1 MIEHCPYHLK
11 YFGGKKEIIICKF
24 KKKIRHIFLPSVPFS
39 RSPEL
44 EVEEEDIA
52 ERSVEVIVA
61 LAAGPG

>member
-24 KKKIRHIFLPSVPFS
+24 KKNFLPSVPFS

-52 ERSVEVIVA
+52 ERSVEVIVV